1 MKERLKK
8 IFLSWRVI
16 LLLVFL
22 VFALVSLQPQ
32 IFGNEGVV
40 IRSVVPESSAALA
53 GIENPSAKLTPLG
66 KEKILSINGEK
77 INSMEEYFN
86 NTAGVVANRTL
97 RIETTK
103 KVYTLQTKEDISG
116 KVDLGLRV
124 QKAPTTNL
132 RKGLDLEGGTRVV
145 LQPEEEVSD
154 DDMES
159 IIARLTERL
168 NVFGLSDVVIRSAA
182 DLSGEQFIVIEI
194 AGVTEEEVK
203 ELLGK
208 QGKFEAKISNQ
219 TVFLGGKQDITYVCR
234 SAGCSGIDPNRAC
247 GQVQEGYACSFF
259 FSITLSPEA
268 AERQAQLTQQ
278 LSAQREGSSCY
289 LSGDLLLYLD
299 DKEVDKLRI
308 GCELQGR
315 ATTDI
320 QISGSGIGRTEQEAM
335 TITLENMK
343 RLQTIIITGSLPVK
357 LEVVKLDTIS
367 PTLGEEF
374 LKNVILVGVLAILTV
389 SAVVTIRYRR
399 PKVIIPLILTII
411 SEITLVLGF
420 AALVG
425 WNLDLASM
433 AAIIIVI
440 GTAVDHLVVIT
451 DETVKG
457 EVSATDWKV
466 RLKNALFIIFGA
478 YFTAVA
484 SMTPLLWAGA
494 GLLKGFAL
502 TTIAGVS
509 FGVLIARPAYAVV
522 VEMLLH
528 HEN

>member
-8 IFLSWRVI
+8 IFLNWRVI

-159 IIARLTERL
+159 IIASLTERL

-278 LSAQREGSSCY
+278 LSAQRDGSSCY

-374 LKNVILVGVLAILTV
+374 LKNVILVGVLALL
-389 SAVVTIRYRR
+389 AVVAVIFIRYR
-399 PKVIIPLILTII
+399 KLKISLPLAGILVA
-411 SEITLVLGF
+411 EMVLVLGF
-420 AALVG
+420 ASLVR
-425 WNLDLASM
+425 WNLDLASI
-433 AAIIIVI
+433 AGIIITS
-440 GTAVDHLVVIT
+440 GTAVNHLIVIT
-451 DETVKG
+451 DEAIRG
-457 EVSATDWKV
+457 EKHALDWKK
-466 RLKNALFIIFGA
+466 RIKQAIFIITGA
-478 YFTAVA
+478 YLTVLAA
-484 SMTPLLWAGA
+484 MIPLWFAGA
-494 GLLKGFAL
+494 GLLKGFAF
-502 TTIAGVS
+502 TTIAGLS
-509 FGVLIARPAYAVV
+509 FGVLIARPAYAAII
-522 VEMLLH
+522 EKLLQ
-528 HEN
+528 E